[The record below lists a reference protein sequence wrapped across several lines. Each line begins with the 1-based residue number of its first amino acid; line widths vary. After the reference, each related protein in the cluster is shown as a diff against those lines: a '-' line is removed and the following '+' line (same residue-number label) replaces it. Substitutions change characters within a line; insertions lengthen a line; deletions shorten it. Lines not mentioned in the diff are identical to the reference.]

1 MKANMVLIK
10 RLSIFPPPSINGDA
24 SSQKSID
31 DPSENRTG
39 STCVLASALIT
50 EVIASPWE

>member
-1 MKANMVLIK
+1 MKAKMVLIK
-10 RLSIFPPPSINGDA
+10 RLIIPPPPSINGDA

-39 STCVLASALIT
+39 STCVLASALKM